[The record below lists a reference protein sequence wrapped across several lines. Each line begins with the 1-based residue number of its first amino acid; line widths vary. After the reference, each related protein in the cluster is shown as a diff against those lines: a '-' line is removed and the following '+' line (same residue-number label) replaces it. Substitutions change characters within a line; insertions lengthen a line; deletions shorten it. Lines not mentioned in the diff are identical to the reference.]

1 MVGDW
6 IRVGDIMGSGMPGAG
21 CLSTLWS
28 WGPGAASKQ
37 VSGSEVTVSFK
48 PFREKQKNFGVL
60 ILDEDGPRMTAWAT

>member
-6 IRVGDIMGSGMPGAG
+6 IRVGDIMGSGMPGA
-21 CLSTLWS
+21 
-28 WGPGAASKQ
+28 KR

-60 ILDEDGPRMTAWAT
+60 ILDEDRPRMTAWAT